1 MSHDASELAARLAR
15 AAEAVCRHYLSN
27 GRREGAYWRVGD
39 VRNTPGRSLF
49 VRLRGDTNGRAAGK
63 WTDAATGEH
72 GDLLDLI
79 RESCG
84 LVDFQDV
91 AEEARRFL
99 SLPQAEDRTTG
110 RPTPAPSGSPAAAQ
124 RLFASSHPVRGT
136 LAERYLR
143 TRGIKTIADLRSLR
157 FHARCYYR
165 PEPDDPPE
173 TWPAMIAAVTD
184 LSGAVTGVHRTWLL
198 PPRHRQDPCVK
209 DRRTIGH
216 LLGNGVRFG
225 AADDALLA
233 GEGIETTLSLG
244 IAMSTMPLVAALSA
258 AHLGALLLPSSLQR
272 LYVARDADAAGDHA
286 FERLCARAAHA
297 RIEAIGLSPRFDDFN
312 SDLMRHGADDLRR
325 TLARQLAGRDARRF
339 LSAS

>member
-1 MSHDASELAARLAR
+1 MPHDASELAARLTR
-15 AAEAVCRHYLSN
+15 EAEAVCRHYLSN

-49 VRLRGDTNGRAAGK
+49 VRLRGDGNGRATGK

-84 LVDFQDV
+84 LADFQDV

-99 SLPQAEDRTTG
+99 SLPRERERRTIVSTS
-110 RPTPAPSGSPAAAQ
+110 APGGSPHAAR
-124 RLFASSHPVRGT
+124 RLFAASQPIRGT

-143 TRGIKTIADLRSLR
+143 ARGVDGISDVRALRL
-157 FHARCYYR
+157 HPRCYYR
-165 PEPDDPPE
+165 PEAHDPPE

-184 LSGAVTGVHRTWLL
+184 LHGAVTGVHRTWLV
-198 PPRHRQDPCVK
+198 PPRHGQGPRVK
-209 DRRTIGH
+209 ERRAIGR

-225 AADDALLA
+225 RANDVLLA

-244 IAMSTMPLVAALSA
+244 LAMPAMPLVAALSA
-258 AHLGALLLPSSLQR
+258 AHLGRSDLSGFAQAPLCRARRRPRRRPRVRAPLRTRRRGGRRHRRTGAAPRRLQR
-272 LYVARDADAAGDHA
+272 RSS
-286 FERLCARAAHA
+286 
-297 RIEAIGLSPRFDDFN
+297 RI
-312 SDLMRHGADDLRR
+312 RR
-325 TLARQLAGRDARRF
+325 R
-339 LSAS
+339 